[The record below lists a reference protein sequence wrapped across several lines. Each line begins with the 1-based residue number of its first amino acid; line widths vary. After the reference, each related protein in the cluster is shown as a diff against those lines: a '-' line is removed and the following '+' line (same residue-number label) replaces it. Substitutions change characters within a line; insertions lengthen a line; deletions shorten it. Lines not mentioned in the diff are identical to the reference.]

1 MKMSE
6 DFSKFN
12 VGESKII
19 CGRRGIY
26 LCNGD
31 KGKEKKL
38 QKFRLNEKDQV
49 GTSCWLQT
57 AFRSNNGKL
66 LPEFFTMVQYYV
78 ENFNET
84 LKF

>member
-19 CGRRGIY
+19 CGRRGIIY
-26 LCNGD
+26 VMVP
-31 KGKEKKL
+31 KESKKL
-38 QKFRLNEKDQV
+38 QNFRLNEKDQA

-57 AFRSNNGKL
+57 AFRSNNGTL

>member
-1 MKMSE
+1 MKRIKQE
-6 DFSKFN
+6 P
-12 VGESKII
+12 VA
-19 CGRRGIY
+19 
-26 LCNGD
+26 
-31 KGKEKKL
+31 
-38 QKFRLNEKDQV
+38 DQ
-49 GTSCWLQT
+49 WQT